1 MPRPFG
7 KTSCIW
13 VVAALLCGAGSARAQ
28 HLNFDDLPGGTL
40 FGVAAGDLPA
50 EVVYSKNGIDMAVDS
65 FFLGS
70 FTGFYDAEVGGLYS
84 SAFGTPALELDN
96 IAVVFTFGGLGF
108 DVSHLSFDFVEFGGG
123 VNFSVNGGRILELDS
138 LSALPADLGGGV
150 SADVSG
156 GVLTL
161 TAPASPIMS
170 LRIGGQE
177 LVIDNLAVI
186 PEPATTLLFVFGATV
201 LWRQR
206 RASIHQNRL

>member
-1 MPRPFG
+1 MPQAFG
-7 KTSCIW
+7 KSSCIW
-13 VVAALLCGAGSARAQ
+13 VVAALLCGAGSAHAQ
-28 HLNFDDLPGGTL
+28 HMSFDDLPGGTL

-50 EVVYSKNGIDMAVDS
+50 EIVYSKNGIDMAVDS

-70 FTGFYDAEVGGLYS
+70 FTGFYDAEVGGIYS

-108 DVSHLSFDFVEFGGG
+108 DVTQLSFDFVEFGGG
-123 VNFSVNGGRILELDS
+123 VNFSVNGGSILELDS

-150 SADVSG
+150 SGDISG

-161 TAPASPIMS
+161 TAPASPITS

-186 PEPATTLLFVFGATV
+186 PEPATTLLLVFGATV

-206 RASIHQNRL
+206 RATIHQNGL